1 MELWNIAAHRKRD
14 DNTILGPSAAVIAFQ
29 VLPDQRRDFSNGRVV
44 ERIKVRPAM
53 EDPVGQLRLVQM
65 STSLQV
71 GFRRIRQEFRQT
83 GAAAKLR
90 TFYDL
95 LGLTAIRFRFMVNV
109 RSAQRKTVPRRQS
122 ITRKKNPSEDV
133 NRGWNGRERCSKD
146 IEYVIELG
154 NHNRTLAQ

>member
-53 EDPVGQLRLVQM
+53 EDPVGQLRLVQVR
-65 STSLQV
+65 TSLQV

-95 LGLTAIRFRFMVNV
+95 LDLTAIRFRFMVTE
-109 RSAQRKTVPRRQS
+109 RIPKRKPAPGHQSTQRTKTRP
-122 ITRKKNPSEDV
+122 
-133 NRGWNGRERCSKD
+133 
-146 IEYVIELG
+146 
-154 NHNRTLAQ
+154 